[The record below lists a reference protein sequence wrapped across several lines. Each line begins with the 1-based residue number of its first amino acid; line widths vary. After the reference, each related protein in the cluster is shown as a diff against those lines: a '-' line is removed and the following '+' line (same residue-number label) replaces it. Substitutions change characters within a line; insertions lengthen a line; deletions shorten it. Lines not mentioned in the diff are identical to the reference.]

1 MTKKSIWVVV
11 WLLVVLAIASSI
23 TALVVVLTAGVQYS
37 TSEVNVDYKANDVYL
52 KISAN
57 YYLDSTPI
65 AMVNGSDTEL
75 TLSPLNR
82 SGSLNQPNVEGSAIQ
97 LSPDN
102 GGKIIFEYIFEN
114 LSPTV
119 PAVISQSIDSNG
131 NAVVPTDTYNNVSI
145 SYKGTASKLGA
156 GAYASSTT
164 LNNIAIPAGETKYL
178 YVIISVDNLMRNV
191 KLTGSFGWVLDRATV
206 VDKDTDSTAGDKI
219 INISTD
225 QSYVNDDELD
235 DINLVL
241 DCENESPKIYPI
253 VANKCFTGWYTK
265 DESGN
270 DIEVEWPALITSST
284 KIYPKY
290 EDETPGLSY
299 TYTGDGYAIVGGYN
313 GSTSNIFVPDI
324 HNDGTHGNARITSIA
339 GFAFRANKTIVDV
352 VIPNTVTSIGDST
365 FADCTNLR
373 SLYIPKSVIS
383 IGGGLLLNDAKLEAI
398 TVESGNVNYD
408 SRNNCNAII
417 ETASNTLMYGCQNT
431 IVPEGIVTIGNRAF
445 YGISSLQEINLPNTV
460 KILGA
465 SSLQQTGLTNIVLPN
480 GLTTINGYAFYLA
493 PIEEFYIPASVNYIG
508 SLALCTN
515 RTNSIVVSSANP
527 KYDSR
532 NNCNAVIETA
542 TNKLIVGCNKSTIP
556 NTVVSIASYAFQQ
569 CKGLKSIH
577 ISNSVVEIGQSLFE
591 GCTNLATLTVDESN
605 PKYDSRNN
613 CNAIVETASNTLVQ
627 GIATSTIPEGIKAIG
642 DKAFQAVS
650 VSSITLPN
658 SLETIGVQAF
668 YQTPLKS
675 INIPK
680 NVIKIGLRAFGYCVN
695 LTTIT
700 VDAENAVYDSRNNC
714 NSVVETATNTLVVGC
729 IDSIIPSTVTAIGD
743 YAFYVVYIS
752 NLTIPSSVTTIGE
765 ESFRY
770 SRLESVVIPSSV
782 ISIGKYAF
790 ANMDKLTS
798 ATIGSGVL
806 KIGAL
811 VFNNCPLL
819 NSVTFSN
826 ITGWKV
832 YSNTNYTDG
841 IDAEVSSTDT
851 FYNSI
856 LFKSIYL
863 NKYWKRG

>member
-1 MTKKSIWVVV
+1 MSKNKKLLIAIALMSIMLIAMIVGIM
-11 WLLVVLAIASSI
+11 VVL
-23 TALVVVLTAGVQYS
+23 VAGNQNAKVQLKVKYQVS
-37 TSEVNVDYKANDVYL
+37 DVYVE
-52 KISAN
+52 ISAKAYIGGN
-57 YYLDSTPI
+57 VYTLK
-65 AMVNGSDTEL
+65 NGNSDIL
-75 TLSPLNR
+75 TLSPVNMN
-82 SGSLNQPNVEGSAIQ
+82 GELNQTEDELVMDRDNSKIIYEYKFTN
-97 LSPDN
+97 LSETIPASISQTIEN
-102 GGKIIFEYIFEN
+102 GGVK
-114 LSPTV
+114 V
-119 PAVISQSIDSNG
+119 PVDTINNNILLTYYSSTAQKYNTITSN
-131 NAVVPTDTYNNVSI
+131 
-145 SYKGTASKLGA
+145 K
-156 GAYASSTT
+156 TT
-164 LNNIAIPAGETKYL
+164 LNSQSLLPKTTKYI
-178 YVIISVDNLMRNV
+178 YVIASIQDLMKDVLFEGEFGWILTKADLVDN
-191 KLTGSFGWVLDRATV
+191 TTE
-206 VDKDTDSTAGDKI
+206 
-219 INISTD
+219 NISGGTIISGTD
-225 QSYVNDDELD
+225 DADVVNKDEMD
-235 DINLVL
+235 KVNLVL
-241 DCENESPKIYPI
+241 DCENEKPNYYPQK
-253 VANKCFTGWYTK
+253 ANKCFTGWYTK

-284 KIYPKY
+284 NIYPKY
-290 EDETPGLSY
+290 ENETPGLSY

-313 GSTSNIFVPDI
+313 GSTSDIFVPDI

-339 GFAFRANKTIVDV
+339 GFAFRDNKTIVDV

-365 FADCTNLR
+365 FANCTNLR
-373 SLYIPKSVIS
+373 SLYIPKSVTS
-383 IGGGLLLNDAKLEAI
+383 IGSGVFSSCNSI
-398 TVESGNVNYD
+398 TNMIVEVGNPKYD
-408 SRNNCNAII
+408 SRYNCNAII
-417 ETASNTLMYGCQNT
+417 ETASNILMYGCQNT
-431 IVPEGIVTIGNRAF
+431 VVPEGIVVIGSNAF
-445 YGISSLQEINLPNTV
+445 RGISSLQEINLPYTV
-460 KILGA
+460 KTLGA

-480 GLTTINGYAFYLA
+480 GLTTINGYAFYLT

-577 ISNSVVEIGQSLFE
+577 ISSSVVEIGQSLFE

-642 DKAFQAVS
+642 DKAFQAVL

-680 NVIKIGLRAFGYCVN
+680 NVNKIKENVFGYCNN
-695 LTTIT
+695 LATIT
-700 VDAENAVYDSRNNC
+700 VDAGNSVYDSRDNC
-714 NSVVETATNTLVVGC
+714 NAVIETVTNTLVAGC
-729 IDSIIPSTVTAIGD
+729 KNSTIPNTVTAIG
-743 YAFYVVYIS
+743 YRAFYVIPITTI
-752 NLTIPSSVTTIGE
+752 TIPNSVKTIGA
-765 ESFRY
+765 ESFGF
-770 SRLESVVIPSSV
+770 SKLESVVIPNSV
-782 ISIGKYAF
+782 TTIGNFAF
-790 ANMDKLTS
+790 AYAGQLKS
-798 ATIGSGVL
+798 VTIGSGVTT
-806 KIGAL
+806 IGNQA
-811 VFNNCPLL
+811 FQGCSLL

-826 ITGWKV
+826 TTGWKV

-851 FYNSI
+851 FYNST

-863 NKYWKRG
+863 NKHWKRG